1 MKDNTLLLSVELEK
15 NDDGYLAKISGLKG
29 AFGEGDTIEEA
40 IFNCVEVAKMI
51 LQYRK
56 ERNEN
61 IGFNEFNFTKN
72 SRLAFTI
79 PVGF

>member
-15 NDDGYLAKISGLKG
+15 NDDGFLAKIPGIKG
-29 AFGEGDTIEEA
+29 AFGEGDTIEES
-40 IFNCVEVAKMI
+40 IFNCVEVTKLI

-61 IGFNEFNFTKN
+61 LGFNEIKFTKN

-79 PVGF
+79 PVGI